1 MSTTEQVNVRIA
13 ADLKTEA
20 EAILSSIGLGPSDAI
35 RMFYHQIVIHH
46 GLPFEA
52 KAARPEKPKDMNAA
66 IKASILRHKETLDI
80 LKNR

>member
-13 ADLKTEA
+13 ADLKAEA
-20 EAILSSIGLGPSDAI
+20 EAILSRIGLGPSDAI

-52 KAARPEKPKDMNAA
+52 KAARPAKSKSMDDVMDDFIARN
-66 IKASILRHKETLDI
+66 KQTLDI
-80 LKNR
+80 LKNS